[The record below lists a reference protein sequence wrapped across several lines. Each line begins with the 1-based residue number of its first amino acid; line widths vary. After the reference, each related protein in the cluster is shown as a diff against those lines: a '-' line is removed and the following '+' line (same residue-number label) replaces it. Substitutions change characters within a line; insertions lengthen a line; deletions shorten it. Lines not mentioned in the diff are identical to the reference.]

1 MVRIHSSR
9 TIRVFCCC
17 SGLVAFS
24 AQNHARIHA
33 IVGLP
38 ARERQHANKKQA
50 TINRAFGGGVQPER
64 SLPRAREGPARG
76 GAVSRPQLRRLF
88 AIHPYTAQ
96 HHLLGRRKYT
106 LVLHLAKQT
115 SSARKG
121 PTLIRPNPYSGTQVT
136 ATAECLS
143 FSQARWSRTGILKRC
158 SRALTV
164 CLYST
169 YSSTSTRDVSS
180 PRNIVLERER
190 GKKPLAGDEIACRFF
205 VARSQL
211 GSQRRCYSAVAS
223 RPPKADRA

>member
-1 MVRIHSSR
+1 MRTKSKRRSIAHSVGVFNRNDRSRGQERDPRGEGLYRGLSSGGCLRSIHTLHR
-9 TIRVFCCC
+9 TIC
-17 SGLVAFS
+17 SDA
-24 AQNHARIHA
+24 
-33 IVGLP
+33 
-38 ARERQHANKKQA
+38 E
-50 TINRAFGGGVQPER
+50 
-64 SLPRAREGPARG
+64 
-76 GAVSRPQLRRLF
+76 SR
-88 AIHPYTAQ
+88 
-96 HHLLGRRKYT
+96 
-106 LVLHLAKQT
+106 LHLAQASRLFSPK
-115 SSARKG
+115 
-121 PTLIRPNPYSGTQVT
+121 RPNPYSGSQVT

-143 FSQARWSRTGILKRC
+143 FSQARWSRTGILERC

>member
-1 MVRIHSSR
+1 MRTKSKRQSIAHLVGVFNRNDRSRGQERGPRGEGLYRGLSSGGCLRSIHTLHR
-9 TIRVFCCC
+9 TIC
-17 SGLVAFS
+17 SDA
-24 AQNHARIHA
+24 
-33 IVGLP
+33 
-38 ARERQHANKKQA
+38 E
-50 TINRAFGGGVQPER
+50 
-64 SLPRAREGPARG
+64 
-76 GAVSRPQLRRLF
+76 SR
-88 AIHPYTAQ
+88 
-96 HHLLGRRKYT
+96 
-106 LVLHLAKQT
+106 LHLAQASRLFSPK
-115 SSARKG
+115 
-121 PTLIRPNPYSGTQVT
+121 RPNPYSGSQVT

-143 FSQARWSRTGILKRC
+143 FSQARWSRTGILERC